1 MDEPRHWVRIQR
13 RILGGSLW
21 ADLHGSRIFLYL
33 ILAAEWREGPERGTV
48 WMTRAALAEANHCTV
63 GELEAALRRLRRRKR
78 IETTRERSGMRIKVA
93 NYDRYQSWK
102 RDPSQASKP
111 RAKAPR
117 PAVLPQQQAAPGGP
131 WHDPLPPR
139 VVTETPVVVP
149 TEIVR
154 APWWRGRKDLEA
166 LAAKGVR
173 SLPVRPE
180 QATTHPVEW
189 LTADELYRLCEIPVV
204 RWFRR
209 QLSHPTPVFQATQV
223 DLAYA
228 ITAARVCADKAPEAR
243 RAAFAQMVANQTPEV
258 WRKMASQ
265 SQGVLTRVGDWLAAT
280 EGER

>member
-33 ILAAEWREGPERGTV
+33 ILAAEWREGAERGTV
-48 WMTRAALAEANHCTV
+48 WTTRAALAEANHCTV

-93 NYDRYQSWK
+93 NYDRYQQWK
-102 RDPSQASKP
+102 RDPAQASKP

-117 PAVLPQQQAAPGGP
+117 AAAPPQQAAPGGP

-139 VVTETPVVVP
+139 VATETPVVVP

-154 APWWRGRKDLEA
+154 AAWWRGRKDLEG
-166 LAAKGVR
+166 LAAKSVR
-173 SLPVRPE
+173 SLSIPGGETR
-180 QATTHPVEW
+180 HPLEW

-258 WRKMASQ
+258 WRKMASR
-265 SQGVLTRVGDWLAAT
+265 SQGVLSRVGDWLAAT

>member
-21 ADLHGSRIFLYL
+21 ADLHGSRIFLWL

-48 WMTRAALAEANHCTV
+48 WTTRAALAEANHCTV

-78 IETTRERSGMRIKVA
+78 IETTRERSGMRIRVA
-93 NYDRYQSWK
+93 NYDRYQNVK
-102 RDPSQASKP
+102 RHPEQASKP

-117 PAVLPQQQAAPGGP
+117 AAAPAQQAAPGGP

-154 APWWRGRKDLEA
+154 AAWWRGRKDLEG
-166 LAAKGVR
+166 LAAKSVR
-173 SLPVRPE
+173 SLPIPGGETR
-180 QATTHPVEW
+180 HPVEW

-258 WRKMASQ
+258 WRKMASR
-265 SQGVLTRVGDWLAAT
+265 SQGVLSRVGDWLAAT